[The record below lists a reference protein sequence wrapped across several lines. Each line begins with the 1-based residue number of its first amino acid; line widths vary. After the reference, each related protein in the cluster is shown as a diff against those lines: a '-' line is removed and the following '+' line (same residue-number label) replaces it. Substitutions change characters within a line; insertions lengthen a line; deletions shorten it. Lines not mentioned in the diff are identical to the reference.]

1 MHSPHAYHNLCAHA
15 SSKLECLEDVFTA
28 KQECIQFTETAGNV
42 VDVNRVGTERPDRE
56 VCIE

>member
-1 MHSPHAYHNLCAHA
+1 MERLA
-15 SSKLECLEDVFTA
+15 DVFTA
-28 KQECIQFTETAGNV
+28 KQKCIQFTETAGNV